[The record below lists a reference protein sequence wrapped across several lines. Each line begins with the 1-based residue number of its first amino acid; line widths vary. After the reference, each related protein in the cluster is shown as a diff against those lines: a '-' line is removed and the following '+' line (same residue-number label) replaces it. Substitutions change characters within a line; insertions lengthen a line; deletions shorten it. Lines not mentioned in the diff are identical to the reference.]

1 MMFGSRNKEKRKLIA
16 RVMNNEENTNPPSSG
31 DKAFNMRLWRRIF
44 IGVISAI
51 ITITIVII
59 IYYYNLFVNIRQEV
73 REVRANVETTLQL
86 RENMVPAILTTITEF
101 MAHEN
106 EIFIHA
112 ADIRA
117 KSLENR
123 PQPSESET
131 GQSGE
136 TKPPDDW
143 DKLLSKL
150 FAIAEQYPDI
160 KTGEPFQLLI
170 SKIADAEMEILN
182 KRVEYNEKVR
192 YFNIRIT
199 TFPATFFSYIFKV
212 KPEPYFQ
219 WKGKPEWVS
228 TLDEDTR
235 KRTDEILEKWRS
247 RVMDK

>member
-1 MMFGSRNKEKRKLIA
+1 MIWSRNKDKRKLIA
-16 RVMNNEENTNPPSSG
+16 KVLHHEENTNPPSSG
-31 DKAFNMRLWRRIF
+31 DKAFNMRLWRNIF
-44 IGVISAI
+44 IGVIFAI
-51 ITITIVII
+51 ITITIGIN
-59 IYYYNLFVNIRQEV
+59 IYYYNLFINIRQEV

-86 RENMVPAILTTITEF
+86 RENMIPAIITTITEF
-101 MAHEN
+101 IIHEN

-112 ADIRA
+112 ADVRA

-123 PQPSESET
+123 PQPSESAPD
-131 GQSGE
+131 QSGE
-136 TKPPDDW
+136 PKPPDDW
-143 DKLLSKL
+143 DKMLSEL
-150 FAIAEQYPDI
+150 FAVAERYPDL
-160 KTGEPFQLLI
+160 KTGEPFQLLM

-192 YFNIRIT
+192 NFNVRIS

-247 RVMDK
+247 RVMDE

>member
-1 MMFGSRNKEKRKLIA
+1 MIWSRNKRRRELIA
-16 RVMNNEENTNPPSSG
+16 RVMNHEANANSPPPSS
-31 DKAFNMRLWRRIF
+31 KKRLWRIIF
-44 IGVISAI
+44 IGVIFVI
-51 ITITIVII
+51 MIVIN
-59 IYYYNLFVNIRQEV
+59 IYYYNLFVNIKQEV

-101 MAHEN
+101 INHEN

-112 ADIRA
+112 ADVRA

-123 PQPSESET
+123 PQFSKIEPNPSS
-131 GQSGE
+131 
-136 TKPPDDW
+136 KPVPVGDW
-143 DKLLSKL
+143 DKLLSEL
-150 FAIAEQYPDI
+150 FAIAERYPDL
-160 KTGEPFQLLI
+160 KTGEPFQLLM
-170 SKIADAEMEILN
+170 SKIADAELEILN

-192 YFNIRIT
+192 TFNVRIS
-199 TFPATFFSYIFKV
+199 TFPAAFFSYMFKV

-247 RVMDK
+247 RVMEE